1 MPIKTMLVP
10 PGGGL
15 DRLHLAT
22 AESRRPG
29 RGEITVRLHA
39 CSLNYHDYVV
49 ASGLWAPREPRILLS
64 DAAGIVTAV
73 GDDVTELAVG
83 DHVVSLFFP
92 DWQDGPPGPR
102 EGNFARVP
110 GDGIDGYA
118 REEVTVPATAFTR
131 APKAYS
137 HVEAA
142 TLPCAALTAWRALI
156 VEGGVKPGDTV
167 LVQGSGG
174 VSVFALQFAK
184 LAGATVIATS
194 SSDAK
199 LERLLAIGADH
210 VINYR
215 TTPAW
220 GERARELTCGLGVD
234 HVIEVGGPGTM
245 EQSII
250 ASRVGGRIA
259 LIGILTGV
267 GGQVSFI
274 EALAK
279 HLRIQGLIVGS
290 RRHQLE
296 MIRAID
302 ASGLQP
308 VVDSTHRLDGL
319 ADAFRHQESRRH
331 VGKICLEF

>member
-1 MPIKTMLVP
+1 MPIKTMFVS

-22 AESRRPG
+22 TESRLPG
-29 RGEITVRLHA
+29 PGEVTVRIHA

-49 ASGLWAPREPRILLS
+49 ASGAWPPSEPRVPLS
-64 DAAGIVTAV
+64 DAAGVVTAV
-73 GDDVTELAVG
+73 GDGVTDLAVG

-92 DWQDGPPGPR
+92 EWQDGPPGPR

-131 APKAYS
+131 APRGYS

-142 TLPCAALTAWRALI
+142 TLPCAALTAWRALV

-167 LVQGSGG
+167 LVLGSGG

-199 LERLLAIGADH
+199 LERLRAIGADH
-210 VINYR
+210 LINYR
-215 TTPAW
+215 TTPGW
-220 GERARELTCGLGVD
+220 GERAREFTLGLGVD

-259 LIGILTGV
+259 LIGILTGL

-274 EALAK
+274 EVLAK
-279 HLRIQGLIVGS
+279 HLRMKGLIVGS

-302 ASGLQP
+302 ASGLKP
-308 VVDSTHRLDGL
+308 VVDSIHPLDGL
-319 ADAFRHQESRRH
+319 ADAFRHQEGHRH
-331 VGKICLEF
+331 FGKICLEF

>member
-1 MPIKTMLVP
+1 MPIPTMIVP

-15 DRLHLAT
+15 DRLELAST
-22 AESRRPG
+22 EPRSPG
-29 RGEITVRLHA
+29 PGEITVRIHA

-49 ASGLWAPREPRILLS
+49 ASGAWAPREPRIPLS
-64 DAAGIVTAV
+64 DAAGVVTAIGAGV
-73 GDDVTELAVG
+73 SDLAVG

-102 EGNFARVP
+102 EGDFARVP

-131 APKAYS
+131 APRGFS

-142 TLPCAALTAWRALI
+142 TLPCAALTAWRALV
-156 VEGGVKPGDTV
+156 VEGRVKPGDTV

-184 LAGATVIATS
+184 LTGATVIATS
-194 SSDAK
+194 SSDSK
-199 LERLLAIGADH
+199 LERLAALGADH
-210 VINYR
+210 LINYR

-220 GERARELTCGLGVD
+220 GERVRQLTGGLGVD
-234 HVIEVGGPGTM
+234 HVIEVGGPGTI
-245 EQSII
+245 EQSMV
-250 ASRVGGRIA
+250 ASRVGGHVA
-259 LIGILTGV
+259 LIGILTGL
-267 GGQVSFI
+267 GGQVSFL

-296 MIRAID
+296 MIRAVE
-302 ASGLQP
+302 ASGLRP
-308 VVDSTHRLDGL
+308 AVDSIYPL
-319 ADAFRHQESRRH
+319 ASLSEAFRHQESRGH
-331 VGKICLEF
+331 FGKIAVEC

>member
-1 MPIKTMLVP
+1 MPIKTMFVP

-22 AESRRPG
+22 TEPRLPG
-29 RGEITVRLHA
+29 HGEITVQIHA

-49 ASGLWAPREPRILLS
+49 VSGASPPSEPRIPLS

-73 GDDVTELAVG
+73 GGSVTDLAIG

-92 DWQDGPPGPR
+92 EWQDGPPGPR

-110 GDGIDGYA
+110 GDGLDGYA
-118 REEVTVPATAFTR
+118 REEVTAPATAFTR
-131 APKAYS
+131 APEGYS
-137 HVEAA
+137 HVAAA
-142 TLPCAALTAWRALI
+142 TLPCAALTAWRALV
-156 VEGGVKPGDTV
+156 VEGSVKPGDTV

-199 LERLLAIGADH
+199 LERLRAIGADH
-210 VINYR
+210 LINYR

-220 GERARELTCGLGVD
+220 GERARQLTGGLGVD

-259 LIGILTGV
+259 LIGILTGIS
-267 GGQVSFI
+267 GQVSFI
-274 EALAK
+274 KALAK

-308 VVDSTHRLDGL
+308 VVDSIHPLDGL
-319 ADAFRHQESRRH
+319 AGAFRHQESHRH
-331 VGKICLEF
+331 FGKICLEF

>member
-1 MPIKTMLVP
+1 MSIATMIVP

-15 DRLHLAT
+15 DRLHRAT
-22 AESRRPG
+22 TASRRPG
-29 RGEITVRLHA
+29 PGEISVRIHA

-49 ASGLWAPREPRILLS
+49 ASGAWAPREPRIPLS
-64 DAAGIVTAV
+64 DAAGVVTAV
-73 GDDVTELAVG
+73 GEGVTDFAVG

-118 REEVTVPATAFTR
+118 REEVTAPATAFTR
-131 APKAYS
+131 APTGYS
-137 HVEAA
+137 HVAAA
-142 TLPCAALTAWRALI
+142 TLPCAALTAWRA
-156 VEGGVKPGDTV
+156 VVVDGGVKPGDTV

-194 SSDAK
+194 SSDSK
-199 LERLLAIGADH
+199 LERLGALGADH
-210 VINYR
+210 LINYR

-220 GERARELTCGLGVD
+220 GERARQLTGGLGVD
-234 HVIEVGGPGTM
+234 HVIEVGGPGTI
-245 EQSII
+245 EQSMI
-250 ASRVGGRIA
+250 ASRVGGHVA
-259 LIGILTGV
+259 LIGILTGL
-267 GGQVSFI
+267 GGQVSFL

-290 RRHQLE
+290 RRHQLD

-302 ASGLQP
+302 ATGLQP
-308 VVDSTHRLDGL
+308 VVDSIHPLNGL
-319 ADAFRHQESRRH
+319 AAAFRHQESHRH

>member
-1 MPIKTMLVP
+1 MVDLTASISRP
-10 PGGGL
+10 PSHGG
-15 DRLHLAT
+15 
-22 AESRRPG
+22 P
-29 RGEITVRLHA
+29 
-39 CSLNYHDYVV
+39 
-49 ASGLWAPREPRILLS
+49 
-64 DAAGIVTAV
+64 AV

-142 TLPCAALTAWRALI
+142 TLPCAALTAWRALV

-184 LAGATVIATS
+184 LAGAAVIATS

-199 LERLLAIGADH
+199 LERLRAIGADH

-259 LIGILTGV
+259 LIGILTGI

-274 EALAK
+274 ETLAK
-279 HLRIQGLIVGS
+279 HLRIQGLIVGN
-290 RRHQLE
+290 RRHQIE

-302 ASGLQP
+302 TSGLQP
-308 VVDSTHRLDGL
+308 VIDSIHRLDGL
-319 ADAFRHQESRRH
+319 ADAFRHQESHRH
-331 VGKICLEF
+331 FGKICLEF